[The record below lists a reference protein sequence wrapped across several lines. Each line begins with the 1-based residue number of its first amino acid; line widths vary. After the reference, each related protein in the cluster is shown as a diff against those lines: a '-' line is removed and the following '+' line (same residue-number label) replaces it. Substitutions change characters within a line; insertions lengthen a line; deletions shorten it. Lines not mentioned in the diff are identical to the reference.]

1 MLSGDQL
8 LAIEEDCE
16 VQRVEVPEKW
26 GGEVFVR
33 MLSGD
38 LRDAFEVGSS
48 KRKGKVVEQNL
59 QNIRARLCAYC
70 LCDKDGKPLFTHPEQ
85 AAIALGKKSSAVLDT
100 IFAAA
105 KTLNALNKE
114 DIDEL
119 AKNSD
124 GDQPGDSLSA

>member
-16 VQRVEVPEKW
+16 VRRVEVPEKW

-38 LRDAFEVGSS
+38 QRDAFEVGSS
-48 KRKGKVVEQNL
+48 KRRGKVVEQNL

-70 LCDKDGKPLFTHPEQ
+70 LCDAGGAPLFTHPEQ

-124 GDQPGDSLSA
+124 GDQPGDSPSA